1 VNFDALTRARTFAM
15 TSTVLVTGFEPF
27 DGRDMNPSWEAVV
40 RLAESWSGPLHTARL
55 PCVFGAAIPTLQTAI
70 EVYAPD
76 LVVCVGQAGGRH
88 TITPERV
95 AINVDDAR
103 IPDNA
108 GNQPVDVPVVA
119 DGPAAYFTR
128 LPVKACVTEL
138 RSAGIPATVSQSA
151 GTFVCNHVFYGL
163 MHLIATRYPG
173 LRGGFV
179 HVPYAPQQV
188 VDGAA
193 PSMSIDMISRGLAL
207 VLRTSLNTPV
217 DVLLPDG
224 ALS

>member
-1 VNFDALTRARTFAM
+1 M

-27 DGRDMNPSWEAVV
+27 DGKHVNPSWEAVV
-40 RLAESWSGPLHTARL
+40 RLAETWSGRLHTARL
-55 PCVFGAAIPTLQTAI
+55 PCVFGSAIPTLQTAI
-70 EVYAPD
+70 EVYAPE
-76 LVVCVGQAGGRH
+76 LVVCVGQAGGRN

-108 GNQPVDVPVVA
+108 GNQPVDVPVVP

-128 LPVKACVTEL
+128 LPVKACVAEL
-138 RSAGIPATVSQSA
+138 RAAGIPATVSQTA
-151 GTFVCNHVFYGL
+151 GTFVCNHLFYGL

-179 HVPYAPQQV
+179 HVPYAPEQV
-188 VDGAA
+188 VDGAG
-193 PSMSIDMISRGLAL
+193 PSMSIDVISRALAI

-217 DVLLPDG
+217 DVLMPDG
-224 ALS
+224 AVS